1 MKRALR
7 ALAVAVKLRG
17 LRMQQHGQRVLL
29 RQTFGDI
36 GVAARG
42 EMVAGADRKQALRDG
57 VPPLRLTALASKSA
71 ETFGSAQETA
81 DDGPDQHRGEDN
93 HQQRQHQH
101 RQRGV
106 DAPHAP

>member
-1 MKRALR
+1 MTDTVTPALQ
-7 ALAVAVKLRG
+7 ADNLVKIYDEGPARIE
-17 LRMQQHGQRVLL
+17 VLSNVSL
-29 RQTFGDI
+29 S
-36 GVAARG
+36 VARG
-42 EMVAGADRKQALRDG
+42 EMVAGADRKQALRVG